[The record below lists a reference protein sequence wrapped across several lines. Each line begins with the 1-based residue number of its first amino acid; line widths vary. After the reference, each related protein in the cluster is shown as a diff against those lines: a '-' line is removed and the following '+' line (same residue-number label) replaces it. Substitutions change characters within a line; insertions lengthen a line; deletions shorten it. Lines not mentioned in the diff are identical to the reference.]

1 MAFEALLFFSIH
13 RGPLKGLGSSKCGD
27 LKDRHCNY
35 LATLGG
41 SDLQGLEKR
50 PSWGVQT
57 RCYHLLG
64 KPGYQVGIQFFLH
77 IKLAIKSLPK
87 ADLEDD
93 F

>member
-1 MAFEALLFFSIH
+1 MGFEALLFFSIH

-27 LKDRHCNY
+27 LKDRHCIY

-41 SDLQGLEKR
+41 SHLRGLEKR

-64 KPGYQVGIQFFLH
+64 NRRLSSGDSVLSTHQ
-77 IKLAIKSLPK
+77 
-87 ADLEDD
+87 ADN
-93 F
+93 

>member
-1 MAFEALLFFSIH
+1 MNGVLKELAEMAFEALLFFSIH

-64 KPGYQVGIQFFLH
+64 KRRLSSGDSVLSTRQAGN
-77 IKLAIKSLPK
+77 
-87 ADLEDD
+87 
-93 F
+93 